1 MVTCSRAGRGK
12 QGMASLLPFSI
23 LRFPGFKLIQACHFS
38 CLSGNKVPHALHRSG
53 LLLIFAH
60 PAQICLWAPERCP
73 RVNDRID
80 SSFYSEHL
88 GTYLPHFSHILQ
100 PMTNRESKLQ
110 LNLNTRKSNKP
121 QQTCRSQHSLCTKRT
136 LQVRRASQQ
145 PSSSRLLGT
154 ERD

>member
-1 MVTCSRAGRGK
+1 MVTYSRAGRGK

-88 GTYLPHFSHILQ
+88 GTYLPHFSHILVTSLPVFHKGQ
-100 PMTNRESKLQ
+100 SFLIIALRAHFS
-110 LNLNTRKSNKP
+110 NLNCFEPGEGSGGVK
-121 QQTCRSQHSLCTKRT
+121 
-136 LQVRRASQQ
+136 
-145 PSSSRLLGT
+145 
-154 ERD
+154 